1 MVDSGGSTPFRPCIP
16 PWKRRTAAEMGF
28 RGLSR
33 LDVEESGGAEFLGVD
48 VGCEDGG
55 GLLNDPGSLASDDFD
70 RERV

>member
-1 MVDSGGSTPFRPCIP
+1 MEFVTLGGRPV
-16 PWKRRTAAEMGF
+16 RRFGRF